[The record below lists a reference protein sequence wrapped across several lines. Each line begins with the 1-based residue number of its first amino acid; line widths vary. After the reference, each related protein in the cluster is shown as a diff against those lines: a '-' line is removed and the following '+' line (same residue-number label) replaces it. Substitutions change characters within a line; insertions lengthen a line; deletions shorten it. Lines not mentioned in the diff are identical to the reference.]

1 MTLLCLHRQRCQAV
15 VQDKEAAL
23 TSSQALIRP
32 VPQSCVPAPSCAP
45 QQGFA
50 VLCQHCWA
58 PRFPSL
64 MPKYWFFMV
73 RSECPE
79 NLILQ
84 LCSFSGA
91 SVKRCWNKPLF
102 VPQMSCWC
110 RVNKWAEMLKYY
122 IFLQAASLGS
132 LEFALHS
139 VPAWGDFCILLWKAP
154 RKCSWPAS
162 PDLFSFNMWHIY
174 FPGTPLLQ
182 WW

>member
-23 TSSQALIRP
+23 TSSQALVRP

-50 VLCQHCWA
+50 VLCQHCWG

-79 NLILQ
+79 NLMLQ

-122 IFLQAASLGS
+122 IFLQAASLCS
-132 LEFALHS
+132 LELALHS
-139 VPAWGDFCILLWKAP
+139 VPAWGDFYILLWKAP

-162 PDLFSFNMWHIY
+162 PD
-174 FPGTPLLQ
+174 
-182 WW
+182 